1 MEWWLVTFRLWR
13 CLILKSVQPKETY
26 NTPLLSGLIPALVL
40 CNQLTKDEADSRG
53 LYNKRKLCAWYFE
66 YKWQKCTWQ
75 KGLLCRRRV
84 LRTTCWCERSVK
96 SSLHNSCKCQQ
107 ADYFVITLSERR
119 KLKVRIETKLW
130 QTDKHRQ
137 TDRQRNRQTVRLQL
151 SPDGMRTSVTLGTCV
166 CGGGGEKANGG
177 L

>member
-1 MEWWLVTFRLWR
+1 MKNMKKMKKMSYKSHKSYQVIKVIKWWKLSCHKSFRIWNSERSEKEWWLVTFRLWR

-26 NTPLLSGLIPALVL
+26 NTPLLSGPIPTLVL

-75 KGLLCRRRV
+75 KGLLCRQRV

-96 SSLHNSCKCQQ
+96 SSLHNSFKCQQ
-107 ADYFVITLSERR
+107 ADYFAITLSE
-119 KLKVRIETKLW
+119 
-130 QTDKHRQ
+130 
-137 TDRQRNRQTVRLQL
+137 
-151 SPDGMRTSVTLGTCV
+151 S
-166 CGGGGEKANGG
+166 
-177 L
+177 